1 MRAVPQVVFTDPE
14 VATVGLTEAQ
24 ARAAGRNVEV
34 IDHELDVS
42 GARLYAD
49 DARGAA
55 RLVVDADAKVVIGA
69 TFVGKGVGEL
79 LHSATVA
86 IVGEIPLDRLA
97 HAVPSFPTIS
107 EIWLRLLE
115 KAGY

>member
-1 MRAVPQVVFTDPE
+1 LFTDPE
-14 VATVGLTEAQ
+14 VAAVGLTEAQ
-24 ARAAGRNVEV
+24 ARAEV
-34 IDHELDVS
+34 REIDLIDHELDVA

-49 DARGAA
+49 DYCGAA
-55 RLVVDADAKVVIGA
+55 RLVVDAEQKVVIGA

-79 LHSATVA
+79 VHSATVA
-86 IVGEIPLDRLA
+86 IVSEIPLERLA

-115 KAGY
+115 QAGY